1 MKKALK
7 ILAIAIAAVSVGACT
22 TFQLSGVSVVGDM
35 PGVEVVGD
43 FEATVNVTE
52 WLGASGGSNL
62 FNVTSDA
69 MDNAIYDAIQ
79 REVSQMSGDAAI
91 NVDIRYEAT
100 FINILLNGLTG
111 NIYAPATAF
120 ISGTVVRYN

>member
-43 FEATVNVTE
+43 FETTVNVTE
-52 WLGASGGSNL
+52 WLGSSGGSNL